1 MHPISPSYGWENG
14 VKQIKITEKNL
25 SQSCVLCQLLRS
37 KTLASGSAC
46 IKHFSFFYHYL
57 PYVCRVNV
65 IYLTRLVLMAR
76 LDIWCSNS
84 LYLKNQITK
93 IEQKQI
99 FCGPSKIFKNGSW
112 PINICLKYFMT
123 PTKTLCP
130 PSYIL
135 NVQCLKQYKLGNIQ
149 ELAFAVFAFRNIVD
163 ILNFYEHWVMTYS
176 IIVLVI
182 LHVSTILWVSAFFS
196 LYKPCFF
203 RSFLIFSLW

>member
-1 MHPISPSYGWENG
+1 
-14 VKQIKITEKNL
+14 
-25 SQSCVLCQLLRS
+25 
-37 KTLASGSAC
+37 
-46 IKHFSFFYHYL
+46 
-57 PYVCRVNV
+57 
-65 IYLTRLVLMAR
+65 
-76 LDIWCSNS
+76 
-84 LYLKNQITK
+84 
-93 IEQKQI
+93 
-99 FCGPSKIFKNGSW
+99 
-112 PINICLKYFMT
+112 MT

-135 NVQCLKQYKLGNIQ
+135 NVQYLKQYKLGNIQ

-203 RSFLIFSLW
+203 RSFLIFSL